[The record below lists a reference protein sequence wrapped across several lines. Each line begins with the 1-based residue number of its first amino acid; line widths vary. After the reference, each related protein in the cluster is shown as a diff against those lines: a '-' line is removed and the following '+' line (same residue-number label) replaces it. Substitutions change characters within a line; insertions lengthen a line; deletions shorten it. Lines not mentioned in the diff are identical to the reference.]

1 MENTVCSRY
10 RVVGIKE
17 AIYRLKDAIENSNG
31 NVGNVLQN
39 LGLATCDFGDN
50 GLLSEIQ
57 WRVLDVT
64 DFDDI
69 NECELVFEETSPL
82 KHGNIIDR
90 LVCDED
96 IFDDKII
103 RVIRSKKKELK
114 TNDETSTPRRIRI
127 LKGTIWVGHAIYDRN
142 LADEAENSIINPTGE
157 RRMPLTEVR
166 EYTKL
171 DDADYEKL
179 IKRLEQGDGTVFDGE
194 EHSHIYESE
203 REIMHKFYGI
213 GRPAM
218 THKEIAAEEE
228 VTHCFVKQKIEAVLR
243 QLKYVVVKKE
253 KEENFE
259 YDDYILK
266 LIPESADSLPE
277 NLELSCLTDRE
288 REILQMYK
296 GIGCQAMTLE
306 EIAEKFALTPNRVRQ
321 IIEKANRRLS
331 NAKSMNCFAGRKY
344 IKETLK

>member
-1 MENTVCSRY
+1 MENMACVKY
-10 RVVGIKE
+10 GVLGIKE
-17 AIYRLKDAIENSNG
+17 AVYRLKDAIENSDG
-31 NVGNVLQN
+31 NVSKVLQN
-39 LGLATCDFGDN
+39 LGLATCDFGDSD
-50 GLLSEIQ
+50 LLDSIQ

-69 NECELVFEETSPL
+69 NESELEFEESSSF
-82 KHGNIIDR
+82 KHSNIIDR

-96 IFDDKII
+96 IFADKII
-103 RVIRSKKKELK
+103 RVARYRKSVLN
-114 TNDETSTPRRIRI
+114 TGDEKPLPSGVRR
-127 LKGTIWVGHAIYDRN
+127 LKGMIWKGRTIYDKN
-142 LADEAENSIINPTGE
+142 WADEAENSIINPTVE

-166 EYTKL
+166 EYAKL

-179 IKRLEQGDGTVFDGE
+179 IKRLEQGDDTFFDDE
-194 EHSHIYESE
+194 ERSHLYDDNRKILK
-203 REIMHKFYGI
+203 KFYGI

-228 VTHCFVKQKIEAVLR
+228 ITHCFVKQKIEAVLR

-253 KEENFE
+253 KKENFE

-266 LIPESADSLPE
+266 LIPELANSLPD

-296 GIGCQAMTLE
+296 GIGCQAMTLK
-306 EIAEKFALTPNRVRQ
+306 EIAEKFALTPARVRQ
-321 IIEKANRRLS
+321 IIEKASRRLKKNNICS
-331 NAKSMNCFAGRKY
+331 KSPKC
-344 IKETLK
+344 

>member
-1 MENTVCSRY
+1 MENMACVKY
-10 RVVGIKE
+10 GVLGIKE
-17 AIYRLKDAIENSNG
+17 AVYRLKDAIENSDG
-31 NVGNVLQN
+31 NVSKVLQN
-39 LGLATCDFGDN
+39 LDLATCDFGDSE
-50 GLLSEIQ
+50 LLSKIQ

-103 RVIRSKKKELK
+103 RVVRSKKKELK
-114 TNDETSTPRRIRI
+114 TNDEASASRRIRI

-166 EYTKL
+166 EYAKL

-179 IKRLEQGDGTVFDGE
+179 IKRLEQGDDTFFDDE
-194 EHSHIYESE
+194 ERSHMDDSD
-203 REIMHKFYGI
+203 REILKKFYGI

-218 THKEIAAEEE
+218 TYNEIAAEEE
-228 VTHCFVKQKIEAVLR
+228 ITHCFVKQKIEAVLR
-243 QLKYVVVKKE
+243 QLKYILVK
-253 KEENFE
+253 
-259 YDDYILK
+259 
-266 LIPESADSLPE
+266 
-277 NLELSCLTDRE
+277 
-288 REILQMYK
+288 
-296 GIGCQAMTLE
+296 
-306 EIAEKFALTPNRVRQ
+306 
-321 IIEKANRRLS
+321 
-331 NAKSMNCFAGRKY
+331 
-344 IKETLK
+344 

>member
-1 MENTVCSRY
+1 M
-10 RVVGIKE
+10 
-17 AIYRLKDAIENSNG
+17 KDAIENSDG
-31 NVGNVLQN
+31 NVSKVLQN
-39 LGLATCDFGDN
+39 LGLATCDFGDSE
-50 GLLSEIQ
+50 LLSKIQ
-57 WRVLDVT
+57 WRVLGVT

-69 NECELVFEETSPL
+69 NECELVFEEACPL
-82 KHGNIIDR
+82 KHSNIIDR

-114 TNDETSTPRRIRI
+114 TNDETSAPGGVRI
-127 LKGTIWVGHAIYDRN
+127 LKGRIWVGHAIYDRN

-157 RRMPLTEVR
+157 RRMHLTEVR
-166 EYTKL
+166 EYAKL

-179 IKRLEQGDGTVFDGE
+179 IKRLEQGDDTFFGDE
-194 EHSHIYESE
+194 ERSHMDDSD
-203 REIMHKFYGI
+203 REILKKFYGI

-266 LIPESADSLPE
+266 LIPESANSLPE

-306 EIAEKFALTPNRVRQ
+306 QIAEKFALTPNRVRQ
-321 IIEKANRRLS
+321 IIEKASRRLK
-331 NAKSMNCFAGRKY
+331 NR
-344 IKETLK
+344 LKKGNTGF

>member
-1 MENTVCSRY
+1 MENTVCVKY
-10 RVVGIKE
+10 GVLGIKE
-17 AIYRLKDAIENSNG
+17 AVYRLKDAIENSDG
-31 NVGNVLQN
+31 NVGNVLKN
-39 LGLATCDFGDN
+39 LGLATCDFGDSE
-50 GLLSEIQ
+50 LLSKIQ

-69 NECELVFEETSPL
+69 NECELEFEETSL
-82 KHGNIIDR
+82 GKHSNIIDR
-90 LVCDED
+90 LVCDDD
-96 IFDDKII
+96 IFADEII
-103 RVIRSKKKELK
+103 RVARYRKSVLN
-114 TNDETSTPRRIRI
+114 TGDEKPLPSGVRR

-142 LADEAENSIINPTGE
+142 LADEAENSIINPTVE

-166 EYTKL
+166 EYAKL

-179 IKRLEQGDGTVFDGE
+179 IKRLEQGDDTFFDDE
-194 EHSHIYESE
+194 ERSHMYDSD
-203 REIMHKFYGI
+203 REILKKFYGI

-228 VTHCFVKQKIEAVLR
+228 ITHCFVKQKIEAVLR

-253 KEENFE
+253 KKENFE

-266 LIPESADSLPE
+266 LIPELANSLPE

-296 GIGCQAMTLE
+296 GIGCQAMTLK
-306 EIAEKFALTPNRVRQ
+306 EIAEKFALTPARVRQ
-321 IIEKANRRLS
+321 IIEKASRRLKKNNICS
-331 NAKSMNCFAGRKY
+331 KSPKC
-344 IKETLK
+344 

>member
-1 MENTVCSRY
+1 MENTVCVKY
-10 RVVGIKE
+10 GVLGIKE
-17 AIYRLKDAIENSNG
+17 AVYRLKDAIENSDG
-31 NVGNVLQN
+31 NVGNVLKN
-39 LGLATCDFGDN
+39 LGLEPCDFGDSE
-50 GLLSEIQ
+50 LLDSIQ

-69 NECELVFEETSPL
+69 NECELEFEESSSF
-82 KHGNIIDR
+82 KHSNIIDR

-103 RVIRSKKKELK
+103 RVIRSKKRELK
-114 TNDETSTPRRIRI
+114 TNDEASTSRRIRI
-127 LKGTIWVGHAIYDRN
+127 LKGKIWVGHAIYDRN
-142 LADEAENSIINPTGE
+142 LADEAENSIINPTVE

-166 EYTKL
+166 EYAKL

-179 IKRLEQGDGTVFDGE
+179 IKRLEQGDDTFFDDE
-194 EHSHIYESE
+194 ERSHMYDSD
-203 REIMHKFYGI
+203 REILKKFYGI

-253 KEENFE
+253 KKENFE

-266 LIPESADSLPE
+266 LIPELANSLPE

-296 GIGCQAMTLE
+296 GIGCQAMTLK
-306 EIAEKFALTPNRVRQ
+306 EIAEKFALTPARVRQ
-321 IIEKANRRLS
+321 IIEKASRRL
-331 NAKSMNCFAGRKY
+331 KKG
-344 IKETLK
+344 

>member
-1 MENTVCSRY
+1 
-10 RVVGIKE
+10 
-17 AIYRLKDAIENSNG
+17 
-31 NVGNVLQN
+31 
-39 LGLATCDFGDN
+39 
-50 GLLSEIQ
+50 LSKIQ
-57 WRVLDVT
+57 WRVLGVT

-69 NECELVFEETSPL
+69 NECKLEFEENCPL
-82 KHGNIIDR
+82 KHSNIIDR

-96 IFDDKII
+96 IFADKII
-103 RVIRSKKKELK
+103 RVARYRKSVIK
-114 TNDETSTPRRIRI
+114 TDDEKPLSGKVRI

-157 RRMPLTEVR
+157 RHMPLTEVR
-166 EYTKL
+166 EYAKL

-179 IKRLEQGDGTVFDGE
+179 IKRLEQGDDTFFDDE
-194 EHSHIYESE
+194 ERSHMYDSD
-203 REIMHKFYGI
+203 REILKKFYGI

-259 YDDYILK
+259 CDDYILK
-266 LIPESADSLPE
+266 LIPELANSLPD
-277 NLELSCLTDRE
+277 NLERSCLTDRE

-296 GIGCQAMTLE
+296 GIGCQAMTFE
-306 EIAEKFALTPNRVRQ
+306 EIAGKFALTSNRVRQ
-321 IIEKANRRLS
+321 IIEKASRRL
-331 NAKSMNCFAGRKY
+331 KKG
-344 IKETLK
+344 

>member
-1 MENTVCSRY
+1 MKEIDTNELNIVCSRY
-10 RVVGIKE
+10 SVIGIKD
-17 AIYRLKDAIENSNG
+17 AIHRLKDAIENSDG
-31 NVGNVLQN
+31 NVSKVLKN
-39 LGLATCDFGDN
+39 LGLATCGFGDSE
-50 GLLSEIQ
+50 LLGEIQ

-103 RVIRSKKKELK
+103 RVTRSKRREFG
-114 TNDETSTPRRIRI
+114 TNNEASASRRVRM
-127 LKGTIWVGHAIYDRN
+127 LKGKIWAGHAIYDRN

-166 EYTKL
+166 EYAKL

-179 IKRLEQGDGTVFDGE
+179 IKRLEQGDDTFFDDE
-194 EHSHIYESE
+194 ERSHMYDSD
-203 REIMHKFYGI
+203 REILKKFYGI

-228 VTHCFVKQKIEAVLR
+228 ITQCLVKQKIEAVLR
-243 QLKYVVVKKE
+243 LLKYVQKRANE
-253 KEENFE
+253 CEF
-259 YDDYILK
+259 
-266 LIPESADSLPE
+266 
-277 NLELSCLTDRE
+277 
-288 REILQMYK
+288 
-296 GIGCQAMTLE
+296 LE
-306 EIAEKFALTPNRVRQ
+306 ED
-321 IIEKANRRLS
+321 
-331 NAKSMNCFAGRKY
+331 
-344 IKETLK
+344 

>member
-1 MENTVCSRY
+1 MENIVCVKY
-10 RVVGIKE
+10 GVLGIKE
-17 AIYRLKDAIENSNG
+17 AVYRLKDAIENSDG
-31 NVGNVLQN
+31 NVVNVLKN
-39 LGLATCDFGDN
+39 LGLATCDYGDSE
-50 GLLSEIQ
+50 LLSEIQ

-69 NECELVFEETSPL
+69 NESELEFEESSSF
-82 KHGNIIDR
+82 KHSNIIDR

-96 IFDDKII
+96 IFADKII
-103 RVIRSKKKELK
+103 RVARYRKSVIK
-114 TNDETSTPRRIRI
+114 TDDEKPLSGKVRI

-142 LADEAENSIINPTGE
+142 LADEAENSIINPTVE

-166 EYTKL
+166 EYAKL

-179 IKRLEQGDGTVFDGE
+179 IKRLEQGDDTFFDDE
-194 EHSHIYESE
+194 ERSHMDDSD
-203 REIMHKFYGI
+203 REILKKFYGI

-228 VTHCFVKQKIEAVLR
+228 VTHCFVEQKIEAVLR
-243 QLKYVVVKKE
+243 LLKYVVVKKE

-266 LIPESADSLPE
+266 LIPELANSLPE

-288 REILQMYK
+288 REVLQMYK

-321 IIEKANRRLS
+321 ILEKAIRRLNS
-331 NAKSMNCFAGRKY
+331 KTGLSIC
-344 IKETLK
+344 LK

>member
-1 MENTVCSRY
+1 MENIVCSRY

-17 AIYRLKDAIENSNG
+17 AIHRLKDAIENSDG
-31 NVGNVLQN
+31 NVSKVLQN
-39 LGLATCDFGDN
+39 LGLATCDFGDSE
-50 GLLSEIQ
+50 LLSEIQ

-69 NECELVFEETSPL
+69 NECKLKFEETSPFT
-82 KHGNIIDR
+82 HSNIIDR

-103 RVIRSKKKELK
+103 RVVRSKKRELK
-114 TNDETSTPRRIRI
+114 TNDEASASRRIRI
-127 LKGTIWVGHAIYDRN
+127 LKGKIWVGHSIYDRS

-157 RRMPLTEVR
+157 RHMPLTEIR
-166 EYTKL
+166 EYAKL

-179 IKRLEQGDGTVFDGE
+179 IKRLEQGDDTFFDDE
-194 EHSHIYESE
+194 ERSHMYDSD
-203 REIMHKFYGI
+203 REILKKFYGI

-218 THKEIAAEEE
+218 THKEIAVEAE
-228 VTHCFVKQKIEAVLR
+228 VTHCFVKQEIEAVLR

-266 LIPESADSLPE
+266 LIPELANSLPE
-277 NLELSCLTDRE
+277 NSELSCLTDRE
-288 REILQMYK
+288 REVLQMYK

-306 EIAEKFALTPNRVRQ
+306 EIAEKFALTPARVKQ
-321 IIEKANRRLS
+321 IIEKASRRLKKG
-331 NAKSMNCFAGRKY
+331 NTGF
-344 IKETLK
+344 

>member
-1 MENTVCSRY
+1 MENIVCSRY

-17 AIYRLKDAIENSNG
+17 AIHRLKDAIENSDG
-31 NVGNVLQN
+31 NVSKVLQN
-39 LGLATCDFGDN
+39 LGLATCDFGDSE
-50 GLLSEIQ
+50 LLSEIQ

-69 NECELVFEETSPL
+69 NECELEFEENCPL

-103 RVIRSKKKELK
+103 RVVRSKKRELK
-114 TNDETSTPRRIRI
+114 TNDEASASRRIRI
-127 LKGTIWVGHAIYDRN
+127 LKGKIWVGHSIYDRS

-157 RRMPLTEVR
+157 RHMPLTEVR
-166 EYTKL
+166 EYAKL

-179 IKRLEQGDGTVFDGE
+179 IKRLEQGDDTFFDDE
-194 EHSHIYESE
+194 ERSHMYDSD
-203 REIMHKFYGI
+203 REILKKFYGI

-218 THKEIAAEEE
+218 THKEIAVEAE
-228 VTHCFVKQKIEAVLR
+228 VTHCFVKQEIEAVLR

-266 LIPESADSLPE
+266 LIPELANSLPE
-277 NLELSCLTDRE
+277 NSELSCLTDRE
-288 REILQMYK
+288 REVLQMYK

-306 EIAEKFALTPNRVRQ
+306 EIAEKFALTPARVKQ
-321 IIEKANRRLS
+321 IIEKASRRLK
-331 NAKSMNCFAGRKY
+331 NR
-344 IKETLK
+344 LKKGNTGF

>member
-1 MENTVCSRY
+1 MENIVCSRY

-17 AIYRLKDAIENSNG
+17 AIHRLKDAIENSDG
-31 NVGNVLQN
+31 NVSKVLQN
-39 LGLATCDFGDN
+39 LGLATCDFGDSEQ
-50 GLLSEIQ
+50 LSEIQ

-64 DFDDI
+64 DFGDI
-69 NECELVFEETSPL
+69 NESELEFEENSPL
-82 KHGNIIDR
+82 KHSNIIDR

-103 RVIRSKKKELK
+103 RVIRSKKRELK
-114 TNDETSTPRRIRI
+114 TNDEASASRRIRI

-166 EYTKL
+166 EYAKL

-179 IKRLEQGDGTVFDGE
+179 IKRLEQGDDTFFDDE
-194 EHSHIYESE
+194 ERSHMDDSD
-203 REIMHKFYGI
+203 REILKKFYGI

-243 QLKYVVVKKE
+243 QLKYILVK
-253 KEENFE
+253 
-259 YDDYILK
+259 
-266 LIPESADSLPE
+266 
-277 NLELSCLTDRE
+277 
-288 REILQMYK
+288 
-296 GIGCQAMTLE
+296 
-306 EIAEKFALTPNRVRQ
+306 
-321 IIEKANRRLS
+321 
-331 NAKSMNCFAGRKY
+331 
-344 IKETLK
+344 

>member
-1 MENTVCSRY
+1 MENIVCSRY
-10 RVVGIKE
+10 RIVGIKD
-17 AIYRLKDAIENSNG
+17 AIHRLKDAIENSDG

-39 LGLATCDFGDN
+39 LGLATCDFGDSE
-50 GLLSEIQ
+50 LLSKIQ

-69 NECELVFEETSPL
+69 NESELEFEESSSF
-82 KHGNIIDR
+82 KHSNIIDR

-96 IFDDKII
+96 IFADKII
-103 RVIRSKKKELK
+103 RVARYRKSVIK
-114 TNDETSTPRRIRI
+114 TDDDKPLPSGVRR
-127 LKGTIWVGHAIYDRN
+127 LKGMIWIGRTIYDKN
-142 LADEAENSIINPTGE
+142 WADEAENSIINPTRE
-157 RRMPLTEVR
+157 RRMPLAEVR

-171 DDADYEKL
+171 DDADYGKL
-179 IKRLEQGDGTVFDGE
+179 IKRLEQGDDTFFDDE
-194 EHSHIYESE
+194 ERSHMYDSD
-203 REIMHKFYGI
+203 REILKKFYGI

-253 KEENFE
+253 KKENFE

-266 LIPESADSLPE
+266 LIPELANSLPE

-296 GIGCQAMTLE
+296 GIGCQAMTLK
-306 EIAEKFALTPNRVRQ
+306 EIAEKFALTPARVRQ
-321 IIEKANRRLS
+321 IIEKASRRL
-331 NAKSMNCFAGRKY
+331 KKG
-344 IKETLK
+344 

>member
-1 MENTVCSRY
+1 MENTVCVKY
-10 RVVGIKE
+10 GVLGIKE
-17 AIYRLKDAIENSNG
+17 AVYRLKDAIENSDG
-31 NVGNVLQN
+31 NVGNVLKN
-39 LGLATCDFGDN
+39 LGLVACDFGDSE
-50 GLLSEIQ
+50 LLDSIQ

-69 NECELVFEETSPL
+69 NECELEFEETSPL

-96 IFDDKII
+96 IFADEII
-103 RVIRSKKKELK
+103 RVARYRKSVINTS
-114 TNDETSTPRRIRI
+114 DENPLPSGVRR
-127 LKGTIWVGHAIYDRN
+127 LKGMIWKGRTIYDRN
-142 LADEAENSIINPTGE
+142 WADEAENSIINPTVE
-157 RRMPLTEVR
+157 RRMPLAEVR
-166 EYTKL
+166 EYAKL
-171 DDADYEKL
+171 DDADYGKL
-179 IKRLEQGDGTVFDGE
+179 IKRLEQGDDTFFDDE
-194 EHSHIYESE
+194 ERSHMYDSD
-203 REIMHKFYGI
+203 REILKKFYGI

-253 KEENFE
+253 KKENFE

-266 LIPESADSLPE
+266 LIPELANSLPD

-296 GIGCQAMTLE
+296 GIGCSAMTLK
-306 EIAEKFALTPNRVRQ
+306 EIAEKFALTPARVRQ
-321 IIEKANRRLS
+321 IIVKASRRLRHKHPS
-331 NAKSMNCFAGRKY
+331 HIKAKK
-344 IKETLK
+344 

>member
-1 MENTVCSRY
+1 MENIVCSRY
-10 RVVGIKE
+10 RVVGIKD
-17 AIYRLKDAIENSNG
+17 AIHRLKDAIENSDG
-31 NVGNVLQN
+31 NVGKVLQN
-39 LGLATCDFGDN
+39 LGLATCDFGDSE
-50 GLLSEIQ
+50 LLSEIQ
-57 WRVLDVT
+57 WRLDAT

-69 NECELVFEETSPL
+69 NECELEFEETSPL

-103 RVIRSKKKELK
+103 RVVRSKKRELK
-114 TNDETSTPRRIRI
+114 TNDEASASRRIRI
-127 LKGTIWVGHAIYDRN
+127 LKGKIWVGHSIYDRN

-157 RRMPLTEVR
+157 RHMPLTEIR
-166 EYTKL
+166 EYAKL

-179 IKRLEQGDGTVFDGE
+179 IKRLEQGDDTFFDDE
-194 EHSHIYESE
+194 ERSHMYDSD
-203 REIMHKFYGI
+203 REILKKFYGI

-228 VTHCFVKQKIEAVLR
+228 VTHCFVKQEIEAVLR

-266 LIPESADSLPE
+266 QIPESANSLPE

-288 REILQMYK
+288 REVLQMYK
-296 GIGCQAMTLE
+296 GIGCQAMTFE
-306 EIAEKFALTPNRVRQ
+306 EIAEKFALTPARVKQ
-321 IIEKANRRLS
+321 IIEKASRRLKKG
-331 NAKSMNCFAGRKY
+331 NTGF
-344 IKETLK
+344 

>member
-1 MENTVCSRY
+1 MENTICVKY
-10 RVVGIKE
+10 GVIGIKE
-17 AIYRLKDAIENSNG
+17 AVYRLKDAIENSDG

-39 LGLATCDFGDN
+39 LGLATCDFGDSE
-50 GLLSEIQ
+50 LLSKIQ

-69 NECELVFEETSPL
+69 NECELEFEESSSF
-82 KHGNIIDR
+82 KHSNIIDR

-103 RVIRSKKKELK
+103 RVIRSKKRELK
-114 TNDETSTPRRIRI
+114 TNDEKPLPSGVRR
-127 LKGTIWVGHAIYDRN
+127 LKGAIWCGRPIFDRN
-142 LADEAENSIINPTGE
+142 WADEAENSIINPTGE

-166 EYTKL
+166 EYAKL

-179 IKRLEQGDGTVFDGE
+179 IKRLEQGDDTFFDDE
-194 EHSHIYESE
+194 ERSHMDDSD
-203 REIMHKFYGI
+203 REILKKFYGI

-228 VTHCFVKQKIEAVLR
+228 ITHCFVKQKIEAVLR
-243 QLKYVVVKKE
+243 LLKYVVVKKE

-266 LIPESADSLPE
+266 LIPELANSLPE

-296 GIGCQAMTLE
+296 GIGCRAMTLK
-306 EIAEKFALTPNRVRQ
+306 EIAEKFALTPARVKQ
-321 IIEKANRRLS
+321 IIEKASRRL
-331 NAKSMNCFAGRKY
+331 KKG
-344 IKETLK
+344 

>member
-1 MENTVCSRY
+1 MENIVCSRY

-17 AIYRLKDAIENSNG
+17 AIHRLKDAIENSDG
-31 NVGNVLQN
+31 NVSKVLQN
-39 LGLATCDFGDN
+39 LGLATCNFGDSE
-50 GLLSEIQ
+50 LLSKIQ
-57 WRVLDVT
+57 WRVLGVT

-69 NECELVFEETSPL
+69 NECKLEFEENCPL
-82 KHGNIIDR
+82 KHSNIIDR

-103 RVIRSKKKELK
+103 RVVRYRKSVLN
-114 TNDETSTPRRIRI
+114 TGDEKPLPSGVRR
-127 LKGTIWVGHAIYDRN
+127 LKGMIWKGRTIYDRN
-142 LADEAENSIINPTGE
+142 WADEAENSIINPTGE

-166 EYTKL
+166 EYAKL

-179 IKRLEQGDGTVFDGE
+179 IKRLEQGDDTFFDDE
-194 EHSHIYESE
+194 ERSHMDDSD
-203 REIMHKFYGI
+203 REILKKFYGI

-228 VTHCFVKQKIEAVLR
+228 ITVCLVKQKIEAILR
-243 QLKYVVVKKE
+243 LLKYVVVKKE
-253 KEENFE
+253 KKENFE

-266 LIPESADSLPE
+266 LIPELANSLPE

-296 GIGCQAMTLE
+296 GIGCQAMTFE
-306 EIAEKFALTPNRVRQ
+306 EIAEKFALTSNRVRQ
-321 IIEKANRRLS
+321 IIEKASRRL
-331 NAKSMNCFAGRKY
+331 KKG
-344 IKETLK
+344 